1 MGITPAQWRKT
12 QQASSADLFPMRRS
26 SKAKGKSVKTARSAA

>member
-12 QQASSADLFPMRRS
+12 QEPSGQDVFATLAVGGD
-26 SKAKGKSVKTARSAA
+26 K